1 MKPNDMV
8 ISYFQDNTITRYD
21 NRDNDFVSLV
31 VSFVRIPENSS
42 KDILI
47 QDYIVSNPRANS
59 SDVLEYMI
67 SELGMAN
74 NPSNQ
79 ELVIA

>member
-1 MKPNDMV
+1 MV

-21 NRDNDFVSLV
+21 NRDDDFVSLV
-31 VSFVRIPENSS
+31 VSFVKISENSS

-47 QDYIVSNPRANS
+47 RDYIVSHPRANS